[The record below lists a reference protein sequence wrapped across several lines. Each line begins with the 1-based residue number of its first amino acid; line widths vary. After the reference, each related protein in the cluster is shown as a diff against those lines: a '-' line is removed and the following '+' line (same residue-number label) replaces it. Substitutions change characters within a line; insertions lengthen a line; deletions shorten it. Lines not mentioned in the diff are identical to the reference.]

1 VSIPPLPRRLPA
13 DDERVAVAN
22 RLNSVAI
29 HLLRRIARTDQ
40 QSGLTAERMSLLSVL
55 VYGGDRTIGQ
65 LAEAERLTA
74 PAITRTVSLL
84 EEQGLVRRTRSAADR
99 RVVTVRATAAGRRLM
114 EAARARRIASL
125 AEDLATLSRADLA
138 ALNRAATILDKLADG

>member
-1 VSIPPLPRRLPA
+1 VSIPPLPKGLPA
-13 DDERVAVAN
+13 DDERVAAAN

-29 HLLRRIARTDQ
+29 HLLRRIARTDE

-65 LAEAERLTA
+65 LADAERLTA

-84 EEQGLVRRTRSAADR
+84 EEQGLVKRVRSAADR
-99 RVVTVRATAAGRRLM
+99 RVVTVTATTSGRRLM

-125 AEDLATLSRADLA
+125 AADLRPLGRADLA
-138 ALNRAATILDKLADG
+138 ALNRAATILDKLADN

>member
-1 VSIPPLPRRLPA
+1 MSIPPLPKGLPA
-13 DDERVAVAN
+13 DDDRVAVAN

-29 HLLRRIARTDQ
+29 HLLRRIAQTDE

-65 LAEAERLTA
+65 LAAIERLSA

-84 EEQGLVRRTRSAADR
+84 EEQGLVKRVRSAADR

-114 EAARARRIASL
+114 EAARARRITTL
-125 AEDLATLSRADLA
+125 AADLSQLSRADLA
-138 ALNRAATILDKLADG
+138 ALNRAAAILDRLASG

>member
-1 VSIPPLPRRLPA
+1 MSIPPLPRTLPA

-29 HLLRRIARTDQ
+29 HLLRRIARTDE

-84 EEQGLVRRTRSAADR
+84 EEQGLVKRKRSATDR

-114 EAARARRIASL
+114 EAARARRIAGLAVDLEGLSKAELSL
-125 AEDLATLSRADLA
+125 
-138 ALNRAATILDKLADG
+138 LNRATAILDKLADG

>member
-1 VSIPPLPRRLPA
+1 MSIPPLPKGLPA
-13 DDERVAVAN
+13 DDYRVAVAN

-29 HLLRRIARTDQ
+29 HLLRRIVRADE

-65 LAEAERLTA
+65 LADAERLTA

-84 EEQGLVRRTRSAADR
+84 EEQGLVRRTRSATDR
-99 RVVTVRATAAGRRLM
+99 RVVTVTATASGRRLM
-114 EAARARRIASL
+114 EAARARRIANL
-125 AEDLATLSRADLA
+125 AADLDQLSRADLA
-138 ALNRAATILDKLADG
+138 ALDQATTILDKLAGA

>member
-1 VSIPPLPRRLPA
+1 MSIPPLPKGLPA
-13 DDERVAVAN
+13 DDDRVAVAN

-29 HLLRRIARTDQ
+29 HLLRRIARTDE

-84 EEQGLVRRTRSAADR
+84 EEQGLVERHRSETDR
-99 RVVTVRATAAGRRLM
+99 RVVTVTATGGGRRLM
-114 EAARARRIASL
+114 EAARARRIAAL
-125 AEDLATLSRADLA
+125 AADLRQLSRADLA
-138 ALNRAATILDKLADG
+138 ALNRAASILDKLAAG